1 MSPPPIVLCAG
12 ILVADL
18 FVPPLPR
25 LPGPGELMLTD
36 GFLLDTGGCAA
47 NTATCLA
54 RLGVEVSVAGRV
66 GDDSFGDFIAR
77 DLRRKGVGLAGLAR
91 SAQRGTAQTVIL
103 PVAAEDRRYIHTI
116 GANADFCARDIDRAL
131 LAQATMLYVGGYFVL
146 PSLTQ
151 SELAE
156 TLRFARAQGVRTVF
170 DVVAPAGLASLSL
183 AAIGEILPHVDI
195 FLPNAE
201 EARALSGET
210 EPHRQAARFLEAG
223 CGTAIITRGAQG
235 ALLMTAAQTIEAP
248 AAAMEAVDA
257 SGAGDAFAAGFI
269 AGLLEG
275 WSMADALGF
284 ASVVGASACTQL
296 GCTTGV
302 FSRAQAEDFRRAHPL
317 SMRVSDTPGRTA
329 DLKRV

>member
-1 MSPPPIVLCAG
+1 MSPSPTVICAG
-12 ILVADL
+12 VLVADL
-18 FVPPLPR
+18 FVPPLSR
-25 LPGPGELMLTD
+25 LPEPGALLVTD

-66 GDDSFGDFIAR
+66 GDDTFGDFVER
-77 DLRRKGVGLAGLAR
+77 DLRRKGVGLAGLTR
-91 SAQRGTAQTVIL
+91 SARRGTAQTVIL
-103 PVAAEDRRYIHTI
+103 PVTGEDRRYIHTI

-131 LAQATMLYVGGYFVL
+131 LAQATIVYVGGYFVL
-146 PSLTQ
+146 PSMAQ
-151 SELAE
+151 SELADV
-156 TLRFARAQGVRTVF
+156 LRFARAQGVRTVL

-183 AAIGEILPHVDI
+183 AAIGEVLPYVDV

-210 EPHRQAARFLEAG
+210 EAHRQAACFLDAG
-223 CGTAIITRGAQG
+223 CGTAIVTRGSLG
-235 ALLMTAAQTIEAP
+235 ALLMNAEQTIEAP
-248 AAAMEAVDA
+248 AAEMGAVDA

-269 AGLLEG
+269 IGLLEG
-275 WSMADALGF
+275 WSLPDTLCF

-302 FSRAQAEDFRRAHPL
+302 FTRAQAAAFLHAHPMSL
-317 SMRVSDTPGRTA
+317 SVSDTPGRAA
-329 DLKRV
+329 DLKHV